1 MATSEASIIVALV
14 AAVVVAG
21 AANGVLTPLVTRL
34 AHRFKWYDI
43 PDFRKL
49 HTGLIPRIGGLAIFL
64 SVALGIGAGT
74 AAMALLD
81 VPLPAA
87 LSPLLAATAGV
98 ALIFAVGLF
107 DDFVPLRARSKLV
120 LQVLAATVIAAGGMR
135 IDSIALPLLGRL
147 ELGIA
152 AVPVT
157 VFWIVGM
164 VNSVNLIDGRDGLAG
179 GIAAFAAAGLAAV
192 AMLHGH
198 LLAAVVAVAVFGAVC
213 GFLLYN
219 WPPASIFMGDSGSHL
234 LGFSLAVLP
243 LLDIGGAATL
253 RTLMIPATLMLIPIL
268 DCGAAV
274 LRRVRQ
280 RVSLGTAD
288 TDHIHFV
295 LRDLGLSDHKILLRR
310 VFGMRLPDHGGDRR
324 DGAAARGCALP
335 GVRGLGRRAA
345 GVRHAGGG
353 PHPSPQAATQ
363 RRRRPRRR
371 PRHRPA
377 PGVTRPYG
385 LARLGEKTAPQATV
399 PGGIILPTGTP
410 ASCGAESC
418 G

>member
-1 MATSEASIIVALV
+1 MATSEAIVIVALV

-21 AANGVLTPLVTRL
+21 TANGVLTPLVTRL

-43 PDFRKL
+43 PDSRKL
-49 HTGLIPRIGGLAIFL
+49 HTGLIPRIGGLALFL
-64 SVALGIGAGT
+64 SLALGIGAGT

-81 VPLPAA
+81 IPRPGA

-107 DDFVPLRARSKLV
+107 DDFVPLRARTKLL
-120 LQVLAATVIAAGGMR
+120 LQVAVATVIAAGGMR
-135 IDSIALPLLGRL
+135 IDSIALPLLRRL
-147 ELGIA
+147 QLGVA
-152 AVPVT
+152 AIPVT

-179 GIAAFAAAGLAAV
+179 GIAAFAAAGLAVV
-192 AMLHGH
+192 AMLQGH
-198 LLAAVVAVAVFGAVC
+198 LLTAVVAIALFGAVC

-253 RTLMIPATLMLIPIL
+253 RTLMVPATLMLIPIL

-295 LRDLGLSDHKILLRR
+295 LRDLGLSDHKILLAVYSVCGYLTTVAIAATVLLREAALYLVFVAWAGVLLAYATLVAVHTHRR
-310 VFGMRLPDHGGDRR
+310 KQRGGDGQTHG
-324 DGAAARGCALP
+324 DAHGS
-335 GVRGLGRRAA
+335 
-345 GVRHAGGG
+345 G
-353 PHPSPQAATQ
+353 PRQA
-363 RRRRPRRR
+363 
-371 PRHRPA
+371 
-377 PGVTRPYG
+377 
-385 LARLGEKTAPQATV
+385 
-399 PGGIILPTGTP
+399 
-410 ASCGAESC
+410 
-418 G
+418 